1 MNETLLEV
9 RKELK
14 ERKPV
19 FIRQD
24 NPKRRKLNY
33 KWRKPKGIHSKIR
46 HKFKG
51 RRKMPSPGYKS
62 PREVKGL
69 HFSGLKIINVSSVD
83 NLTVIKKENE
93 GIIVA
98 KNVGMKKQLEIL
110 KKAKELDIKVLNLN
124 VDGQIKKIED
134 IINLKKKVPKETRK
148 EEVKKEESKKETKEK
163 ESKENLAEKQVEE
176 DRKESNASER
186 RTRSQL
192 TEKKEKDK
200 ILTRKV

>member
-1 MNETLLEV
+1 MNVNLLEI

-62 PREVKGL
+62 PAKIRGF
-69 HFSGLKIINVSSVD
+69 HSSGLSMELVSSAGD
-83 NLTVIKKENE
+83 LQNIKKESG
-93 GIIVA
+93 GIIIS
-98 KNVGMKKQLEIL
+98 KRLGLKKKLQIL
-110 KKAKELDIKVLNLN
+110 KKAQELGIAVLNLN
-124 VDGQIKKIED
+124 ASEQINKIEEFMKSKKKKTVEEKKKEAVKDIKKD
-134 IINLKKKVPKETRK
+134 KKPEERQLSDEERKQADK
-148 EEVKKEESKKETKEK
+148 EEK
-163 ESKENLAEKQVEE
+163 
-176 DRKESNASER
+176 DR
-186 RTRSQL
+186 
-192 TEKKEKDK
+192 
-200 ILTRKV
+200 ILTKKT